1 MEMFQDVFF
10 LFFSKHDS
18 QRKCKMKKRNRSWLA
33 QKGREMSGQEALLS
47 GLDHMPLQ
55 TRFYFGMVLVV
66 VCWGGGCF

>member
-1 MEMFQDVFF
+1 MEMFQDFF
-10 LFFSKHDS
+10 FKHDS

-66 VCWGGGCF
+66 VVCCGGGCF